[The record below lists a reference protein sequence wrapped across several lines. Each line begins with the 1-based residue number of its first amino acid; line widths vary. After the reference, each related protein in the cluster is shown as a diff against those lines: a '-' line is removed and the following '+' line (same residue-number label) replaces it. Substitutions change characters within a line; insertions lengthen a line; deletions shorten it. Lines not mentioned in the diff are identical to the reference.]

1 MIKKNSGKPL
11 GSRGSAPNPA
21 GGAHSAPRL
30 PNWWGGS
37 LLLPPQEPH
46 PAIDFR
52 FFVLGPAT
60 EKPGHA
66 LECRPTTSRRHL
78 MQLLRRS
85 WLAAVVETRSTDTI
99 NCLLSTYRYEFQ
111 SQRCHRTVGVASC
124 QIAPRNR
131 RKMAKFETETKCV
144 AARRKNCSQLFSFA

>member
-1 MIKKNSGKPL
+1 VENLWAVGVPPRTPL
-11 GSRGSAPNPA
+11 GELTAPPDSLTGGEGACCSLPKNPTPL
-21 GGAHSAPRL
+21 SIFVSLFLAPQL
-30 PNWWGGS
+30 KNLGMPWNVG
-37 LLLPPQEPH
+37 LLS
-46 PAIDFR
+46 
-52 FFVLGPAT
+52 
-60 EKPGHA
+60 
-66 LECRPTTSRRHL
+66 TSRRHL
-78 MQLLRRS
+78 MQLLHRS